1 MQRRQCLLKEKRR
14 NKKMRKVTIVLC
26 ACVLSFVLLAGLAR
40 AADKFAYVDNRD
52 NLSANTIYSSD
63 SANQN
68 VTIPRDIISFKSVS
82 ASVIMGD
89 NGIVSEDPQP
99 YLYTEKYDYIL
110 HGIDYTDSQI
120 NDLFSVNVISV
131 TKILDFISSDY
142 ASIKDAVKGLLIEYV
157 LNSKKVTFIW
167 HNGDQMVYKIAVPKI
182 EEQNTL
188 EFIRVYPLGVNDS
201 FI

>member
-1 MQRRQCLLKEKRR
+1 M
-14 NKKMRKVTIVLC
+14 
-26 ACVLSFVLLAGLAR
+26 
-40 AADKFAYVDNRD
+40 
-52 NLSANTIYSSD
+52 
-63 SANQN
+63 
-68 VTIPRDIISFKSVS
+68 
-82 ASVIMGD
+82 
-89 NGIVSEDPQP
+89 
-99 YLYTEKYDYIL
+99 
-110 HGIDYTDSQI
+110 HGIDYSDSQI

-131 TKILDFISSDY
+131 ANILNFIGSDY